1 MELMNEGLVVF
12 DLEAASPEETVS
24 KIAGVMEE
32 QGRLNDRAA
41 YVADV
46 MKREEG
52 APTSIGFLIATPHA
66 KSVHVK
72 EPSLAFARLKD
83 PVQWANEKVQMV
95 FQIAVPD
102 PGQGDKHL
110 EILAKLS
117 RKIIHDDFREQLMNV
132 TNEKEVLELIL

>member
-46 MKREEG
+46 IKREEG

-83 PVQWANEKVQMV
+83 PVQW
-95 FQIAVPD
+95 
-102 PGQGDKHL
+102 GG
-110 EILAKLS
+110 
-117 RKIIHDDFREQLMNV
+117 
-132 TNEKEVLELIL
+132 

>member
-1 MELMNEGLVVF
+1 MELMNEGLIVF
-12 DLEAASPEETVS
+12 DMEADSKEEVILN
-24 KIAGVMEE
+24 IAGVMEK
-32 QGRLNDRAA
+32 QGRLKDKAA

-46 MKREEG
+46 LKREEG

-66 KSVHVK
+66 KSVYVK

-83 PVQWANEKVQMV
+83 PVQWADEQVQMV

-102 PGQGDKHL
+102 PGAGDRHL

-117 RKIIHDDFREQLMNV
+117 RKIIHDDFRDQLMKV
-132 TNEKEVLELIL
+132 TKEKEVLDLVQ

>member
-1 MELMNEGLVVF
+1 MKPVSYTHLDVYKRQGEPLLQWEFALEILEQCKKEGIHT
-12 DLEAASPEETVS
+12 AIETS
-24 KIAGVMEE
+24 LYAC
-32 QGRLNDRAA
+32 LL
-41 YVADV
+41 Y
-46 MKREEG
+46 
-52 APTSIGFLIATPHA
+52 TSSIGFLIATPHA

-117 RKIIHDDFREQLMNV
+117 RKIIHDDFREQL
-132 TNEKEVLELIL
+132 LSLIHI

>member
-46 MKREEG
+46 IKREEG

-83 PVQWANEKVQMV
+83 RCSGRMKKCRWSFRSQ
-95 FQIAVPD
+95 FRTRD
-102 PGQGDKHL
+102 R
-110 EILAKLS
+110 EISIWRFWRNCQERLFMTTS
-117 RKIIHDDFREQLMNV
+117 ENSS
-132 TNEKEVLELIL
+132 

>member
-46 MKREEG
+46 IKREEG

-83 PVQWANEKVQMV
+83 PVQMV

-117 RKIIHDDFREQLMNV
+117 RKIIHDDFREQLMNAA
-132 TNEKEVLELIL
+132 NEKEVLELIQ

>member
-1 MELMNEGLVVF
+1 MELMNEGLIVF
-12 DLEAASPEETVS
+12 DKE
-24 KIAGVMEE
+24 
-32 QGRLNDRAA
+32 A

-46 MKREEG
+46 LKREEG

-83 PVQWANEKVQMV
+83 PVQWADEEVQMV

-102 PGQGDKHL
+102 PEQGDRHL

-117 RKIIHDDFREQLMNV
+117 RKIIHDDFRDQLMKV
-132 TNEKEVLELIL
+132 TKEKEVLELVQ

>member
-46 MKREEG
+46 IKREEG

-72 EPSLAFARLKD
+72 EPSL
-83 PVQWANEKVQMV
+83 QWADEKVQMV

-117 RKIIHDDFREQLMNV
+117 RKIIHDDFREQLMNAA
-132 TNEKEVLELIL
+132 NEKEVLELIQ

>member
-1 MELMNEGLVVF
+1 MELMNEGLIVF

-24 KIAGVMEE
+24 KIARVMEE

-46 MKREEG
+46 IKREEG

-72 EPSLAFARLKD
+72 EPSLAFARLK
-83 PVQWANEKVQMV
+83 
-95 FQIAVPD
+95 D

>member
-1 MELMNEGLVVF
+1 MELMNEGLIVF

-46 MKREEG
+46 IKREEG

-102 PGQGDKHL
+102 RDR
-110 EILAKLS
+110 EIS
-117 RKIIHDDFREQLMNV
+117 IWRFWRNCQERSSMM
-132 TNEKEVLELIL
+132 TSESSS